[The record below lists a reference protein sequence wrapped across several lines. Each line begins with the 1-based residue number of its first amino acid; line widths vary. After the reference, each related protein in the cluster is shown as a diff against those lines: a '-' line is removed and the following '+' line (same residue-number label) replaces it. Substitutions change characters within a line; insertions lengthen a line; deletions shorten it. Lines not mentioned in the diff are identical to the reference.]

1 MRVKDK
7 DRGGADPWRV
17 AWEKAAGGA
26 VAVVDCEEKI
36 PCNPCEEACR
46 SKAIVVGDDICAPPR
61 YAPER
66 CDGCGR
72 CVALCPG
79 MAVYLLDRSAGDGT
93 ARITV
98 PYEMRGEMEAGEEA
112 WAVDGE
118 GKPLGKGKIVKV
130 VNMGRKDKTGLVTL
144 EVPEEWVL
152 KVRGVK
158 DRVMSLEEPHEVS
171 EYHGEEDCHLCRCE
185 EISKSHV
192 REIAGKGFYALA
204 ALRRFSRV
212 GLGYCQGRF
221 CQAMLAGELS
231 AVTSREPEDVG
242 TFRVRPPVRPVRLS
256 RLGGEDG

>member
-1 MRVKDK
+1 
-7 DRGGADPWRV
+7 
-17 AWEKAAGGA
+17 
-26 VAVVDCEEKI
+26 
-36 PCNPCEEACR
+36 
-46 SKAIVVGDDICAPPR
+46 
-61 YAPER
+61 
-66 CDGCGR
+66 
-72 CVALCPG
+72 
-79 MAVYLLDRSAGDGT
+79 
-93 ARITV
+93 
-98 PYEMRGEMEAGEEA
+98 
-112 WAVDGE
+112 
-118 GKPLGKGKIVKV
+118 
-130 VNMGRKDKTGLVTL
+130 
-144 EVPEEWVL
+144 
-152 KVRGVK
+152 
-158 DRVMSLEEPHEVS
+158 VS